1 MIMISFPCAIQLY
14 IVCGLSSVKVAIIV
28 TCKDCKDPVAIS

>member
-1 MIMISFPCAIQLY
+1 MTAGRGGGREGGSY
-14 IVCGLSSVKVAIIV
+14 TSIV